1 MTASGAARAPAG
13 ASCARP
19 RDGEPAIATAS
30 ATATAGVER
39 TLALGWIAMLPLVV
53 VYEIALAAN
62 PGSARNAAE
71 YLIALPFEALLA
83 RPAVGRWTLEIL
95 ATAASAWLL
104 CVHVRDAELGLVRR
118 VARIALE
125 GFAAAVVLGPLLL
138 VLLHAFDVA
147 PPVLAA
153 PAHVATPGDAAL
165 LLGGAAFEE
174 IVFRV
179 ALLFAVGALA
189 RRTFEWFLGMSRT
202 SRVLA
207 EATALA
213 GSAVLFAA
221 AHLEPAVALV
231 APGGEP
237 WDGARFAWR
246 ATAGLALAVL
256 FRLRGVGVAAWCHA
270 FFNLALALGAG
281 PEVFL

>member
-1 MTASGAARAPAG
+1 MTATDAASAPRARTRDVRPAAEPAAPA
-13 ASCARP
+13 AA
-19 RDGEPAIATAS
+19 
-30 ATATAGVER
+30 AGVER

-53 VYEIALAAN
+53 VYEIALASN

-83 RPAVGRWTLEIL
+83 RPAIGRWTLEL
-95 ATAASAWLL
+95 AATAASAWLL
-104 CVHVRDAELGLVRR
+104 FHGELGLVRR
-118 VARIALE
+118 VARIAIE

-138 VLLHAFDVA
+138 VLLHALDVA
-147 PPVLAA
+147 PPALAA
-153 PAHVATPGDAAL
+153 PARVATPGDAAL

-174 IVFRV
+174 LVFRV
-179 ALLFAVGALA
+179 ALLAAVGALA
-189 RRTFEWFLGMSRT
+189 RATYGWFLEMPRT
-202 SRVLA
+202 ASALA
-207 EATALA
+207 EATALVGCA
-213 GSAVLFAA
+213 LIFAA
-221 AHLEPAVALV
+221 AHLEPVVGLV

-256 FRLRGVGVAAWCHA
+256 FRLRGVGAAAWCHA